1 MLFQAMNLLT
11 VLLGVLGGS
20 LVLAA
25 LSWKWCLPGR
35 KTSAIIVLATVVAFG
50 CGWLALRAGWWW
62 WLVLGA
68 SGAAQLLVYVGTILL
83 GILPGSRA
91 EGSVGPPPGSLL
103 ADGTV
108 VYIRQLKAGEPLRS
122 DKNGAAMILDEFN
135 ATDLARTPLWQI
147 GVSMVFTDVH
157 VNRSPIRGK
166 VTLLKHRPGQFLS
179 LRHKDA
185 LNLNERQTMVITG
198 NGTQIGLVQIAS
210 RLVRQIVAY
219 VDQGQ
224 EIAAG
229 QRVGMIKFGSQ
240 VDLFLPRA
248 QAPRLAITE
257 GQRLIAGETVVCRL
271 AD

>member
-1 MLFQAMNLLT
+1 MNLLT

-35 KTSAIIVLATVVAFG
+35 KTSAIILLASVVAFG
-50 CGWLALRAGWWW
+50 CGWLALRSGWSW
-62 WLVLGA
+62 WLVLGV
-68 SGAAQLLVYVGTILL
+68 SGAAQLIVYVGTILWIFYL
-83 GILPGSRA
+83 DPERKVPSDHRLVLSP
-91 EGSVGPPPGSLL
+91 

-122 DKNGAAMILDEFN
+122 EKNGAAMILDEFN

-179 LRHKDA
+179 LRRKDA

-224 EIAAG
+224 EIAMG

-248 QAPRLAITE
+248 RAPRLEITE

>member
-1 MLFQAMNLLT
+1 MNLLT

-68 SGAAQLLVYVGTILL
+68 SGAAQLLVYVGTILWIFYL
-83 GILPGSRA
+83 DPERKVPSDPHLVLSP
-91 EGSVGPPPGSLL
+91 